1 MWVDN
6 VGRINSFICCSGAP
20 YQKRADGATT
30 SIKAKPNVRNISTQH
45 FNATSYNI
53 ARSRCGMLWRS
64 WPNACNILQPPKMLL
79 HCKSLIQ
86 HHPTSWTFFNRVAKR
101 EPNVCNMVI
110 YKTEK
115 NWWRRLRSSAA
126 LSSHLTTMHTTMH
139 IISKSQYGLTIVQL
153 NNFLF

>member
-1 MWVDN
+1 MWVDS

-30 SIKAKPNVRNISTQH
+30 SIKAKPNVRNISMQH

-79 HCKSLIQ
+79 HCKSFISNFAYCYGWDFLIQ
-86 HHPTSWTFFNRVAKR
+86 WAFCYPSLGSNTIQHLAHFSTGW
-101 EPNVCNMVI
+101 PNVCNMVI
-110 YKTEK
+110 YKPK
-115 NWWRRLRSSAA
+115 KIGGGASVHPRL
-126 LSSHLTTMHTTMH
+126 
-139 IISKSQYGLTIVQL
+139 SQVI
-153 NNFLF
+153 